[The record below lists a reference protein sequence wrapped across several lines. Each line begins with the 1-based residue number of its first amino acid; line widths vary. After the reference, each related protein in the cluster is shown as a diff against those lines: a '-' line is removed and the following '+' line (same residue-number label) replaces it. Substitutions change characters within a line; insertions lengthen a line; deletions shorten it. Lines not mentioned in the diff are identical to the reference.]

1 MLKHIVVWKFKD
13 EAEGKSRAENCAL
26 VRERLL
32 ALVGVIPEVKHME
45 IGIDIGSIQGNF
57 DLALIVETDNTDTLS
72 AYANHPEHLKV
83 VDYIKKVVEQ
93 RVAVDFTF

>member
-32 ALVGVIPEVKHME
+32 ALVGSSP
-45 IGIDIGSIQGNF
+45 
-57 DLALIVETDNTDTLS
+57 
-72 AYANHPEHLKV
+72 
-83 VDYIKKVVEQ
+83 
-93 RVAVDFTF
+93 R

>member
-26 VRERLL
+26 V
-32 ALVGVIPEVKHME
+32 
-45 IGIDIGSIQGNF
+45 
-57 DLALIVETDNTDTLS
+57 IVDTDNTDTLS

>member
-13 EAEGKSRAENCAL
+13 QAEGRSRAENCAL

-32 ALVGVIPEVKHME
+32 ALAGVIPEVKHME
-45 IGIDIGSIQGNF
+45 VGIDLGSIQGNF
-57 DLALIVETDNTDTLS
+57 DLALIVETDNPDTLS

-83 VDYIKKVVEQ
+83 ADYIKKTAEQ